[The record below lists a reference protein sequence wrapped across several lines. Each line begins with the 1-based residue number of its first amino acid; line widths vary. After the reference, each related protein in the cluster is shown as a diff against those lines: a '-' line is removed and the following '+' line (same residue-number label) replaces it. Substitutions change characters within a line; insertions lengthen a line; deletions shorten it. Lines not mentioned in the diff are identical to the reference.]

1 MATARYVFMAIFATI
16 LIGKTSDAAE
26 ATVRSNII
34 LSICFVKTYS
44 PVNSVINPET
54 SLPQLRSVQLQS

>member
-26 ATVRSNII
+26 ATVRSNNIVD
-34 LSICFVKTYS
+34 LFC
-44 PVNSVINPET
+44 
-54 SLPQLRSVQLQS
+54 